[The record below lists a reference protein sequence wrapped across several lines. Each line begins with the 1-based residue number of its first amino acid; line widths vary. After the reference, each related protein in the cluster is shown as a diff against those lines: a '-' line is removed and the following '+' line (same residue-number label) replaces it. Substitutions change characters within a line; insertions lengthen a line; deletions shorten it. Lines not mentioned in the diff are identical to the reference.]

1 MIYYIKGRIAETGME
16 SVILDNHGI
25 GFKIFTTGRVLQDLV
40 RQGKEEVLLYT
51 HLQIKEDERVLYGF
65 PERSDIRVFRQ
76 LISVSGVG
84 PKAALAILNVM
95 TVEELYYA
103 IQSGDSKAIAK
114 AQGVGPKT
122 AQRLVVDLK
131 GSFDIGST
139 TLEAD
144 GFGEGTEQNVIS
156 ETAEALTSLGY
167 SNMDALRAIKKVE
180 GAESMTVEQL
190 LSAALRKL

>member
-25 GFKIFTTGRVLQDLV
+25 GFEIFTTGRVLQDLV

-131 GSFDIGST
+131 GSFDIGSA

-144 GFGEGTEQNVIS
+144 GFGEGAEQNVIS

>member
-1 MIYYIKGRIAETGME
+1 MLYYIKGTIVEVGTD

-25 GFKIFTTGRVLQDLV
+25 GFEIHTTGRVLQDLV
-40 RQGKEEVLLYT
+40 RQGTDEVLLYT
-51 HLQIKEDERVLYGF
+51 HLQILENERVLYGF
-65 PERSDIRVFRQ
+65 PDKSDIRVFRQ

-84 PKAALAILNVM
+84 PKAALAILNIL

-103 IQSGDSKAIAK
+103 VQSGDSKAISK
-114 AQGVGPKT
+114 AQGVGAKI
-122 AQRLVVDLK
+122 AQRVIVDLK
-131 GSFDIGST
+131 GVLQPGS
-139 TLEAD
+139 ADPDMD
-144 GFGEGTEQNVIS
+144 GFSGNMEENVIS

-167 SNMDALRAIKKVE
+167 SNMDALRAIRKVE

>member
-1 MIYYIKGRIAETGME
+1 MIYYVKGHVVETGAET
-16 SVILDNHGI
+16 VILDNHGI
-25 GFKIFTTGRVLQDLV
+25 GYEIFTTGRVLQDLV

-51 HLQIKEDERVLYGF
+51 HQQIKEDEWVLYGF

-131 GSFDIGST
+131 GSFEIGSAT
-139 TLEAD
+139 VETD
-144 GFGEGTEQNVIS
+144 GFSDAPEQSVIG
-156 ETAEALTSLGY
+156 ETAEALTALGY
-167 SNMDALRAIKKVE
+167 SNMDALRAIRKVE

>member
-1 MIYYIKGRIAETGME
+1 MIYYVKGQVVETGVE
-16 SVILDNHGI
+16 TVILDNHGI
-25 GFKIFTTGRVLQDLV
+25 GYEIFTTGRVLQDLV
-40 RQGKEEVLLYT
+40 RQGKDQVLLYT
-51 HLQIKEDERVLYGF
+51 HQQIKEDEWVLYGF

-103 IQSGDSKAIAK
+103 IQSGDSKAISK

-131 GSFDIGST
+131 GSFEIGSAT
-139 TLEAD
+139 VESD
-144 GFGEGTEQNVIS
+144 GFAESTEQNVIG
-156 ETAEALTSLGY
+156 ETAEALTALGY
-167 SNMDALRAIKKVE
+167 SNMDALRAIRKVE
-180 GAESMTVEQL
+180 GADNMTVEQL